1 MLKRSVFFAII
12 IFAFTISTFA
22 DETVDKYVTA
32 AAKGEYSKVVSFVK
46 KGVAIDGKNQARWTA
61 LAYACKYNH
70 EDIAKYLVENGANVN
85 ETVNTG
91 STPLAVALLAG
102 NFAIADLLI
111 QKKADINKADMMGMS
126 PLMWA
131 VKDGNIK
138 IVQYLVEHGAKVN
151 AVNSNGRA
159 VIEMAVVSEV
169 KDYLKSKGAKTSAEL
184 MKE

>member
-1 MLKRSVFFAII
+1 MIKRSLFLTIILTAFAIC
-12 IFAFTISTFA
+12 TFA
-22 DETVDKYVTA
+22 DELVDKYVTA

-102 NFAIADLLI
+102 NFGIADYLI
-111 QKKADINKADMMGMS
+111 QHKADINKPDMMGMS

-131 VKDGNIK
+131 VKDGNLK
-138 IVQYLVEHGAKVN
+138 IVTYLVEHGAKVN
-151 AVNSNGRA
+151 AVNSNGRS
-159 VIEMAVVSEV
+159 VIEMAMVADV
-169 KDYLKSKGAKTSAEL
+169 KDYLKSKGGKTSAEL